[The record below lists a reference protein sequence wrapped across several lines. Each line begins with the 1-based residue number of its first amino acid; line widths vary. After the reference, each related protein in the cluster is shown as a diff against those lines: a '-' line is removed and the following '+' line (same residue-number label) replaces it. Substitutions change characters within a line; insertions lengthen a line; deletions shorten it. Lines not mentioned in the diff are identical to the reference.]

1 MTRNIQRRARNSGAL
16 ATRIVLAF
24 TLALSRAD
32 AAEDPQGLEEVVVTA
47 TKRDELLKEVPISI
61 SAYDTETMDRIGAR
75 DLKDIIAVTPGVE
88 YSLDTGA
95 RKIVTIRGMFSR
107 AGSASAG
114 IYIDDVPIQLRI
126 GILDL
131 VGIGPPKIFDI
142 DRVEVLRGPQGTLFG
157 AGAQSGAIRFVSAQP
172 SLTESSGYSR
182 ADISSTDGGELGYE
196 AGVSLGGPIVENEVG
211 YRFSAWYRRDG
222 GYIDHESSVPGG
234 AMENDANRSD
244 SVVVRGAMTFAPNES
259 LRITPSVIYQKVDI
273 EDSGFFDPSGSN
285 PGGGEFRN
293 LNALMTP
300 VDDKFFLPSLK
311 VEADIGATT
320 LTSLTGYMQRDD
332 VYQLDFT
339 HFWLW
344 PWFEDGLPPIDVPLT
359 TEFLQPVPYENH
371 QKVFTQELRL
381 QSNDPEAK
389 LKWTTGLY
397 YSKLKQDVH
406 EATPSP
412 QLDALLQQY
421 WGCGLIDCLGGPLFE
436 DVYTFARWNNM
447 RDEQIAAFGQIDY
460 RLSDKFTVI
469 AGARYSRL
477 KSSFTDRLEGQLSF
491 VGPPSSSA
499 GEQEES
505 VVTPKIGINYEPN
518 DNNLFYASAAK
529 GHRMGGGNASQIPT
543 PDCLEALN
551 ELGASGTPGA
561 YDSDE
566 MWMYEIGSKNRMF
579 NNRLAIDASVY
590 YGNWDGVQQY
600 IYVPACVSGF
610 VANIGGA
617 KTEGFDL
624 VLNASVTDNLHLGL
638 NVGYTNAE
646 SSRTTTGQ
654 NPAVPFIYKGDQL
667 YIYGYKW
674 LFAASFEYAFKVS
687 DNDAYVRLDDQYHPK
702 NNGPFTNLDHPGDI
716 GQTTIFQ
723 PNPSYNMLNL
733 RAGIGIGGMEWSI
746 YVNNVGNVH
755 PFMYDLSALGVGGS
769 AVGSTFTVR
778 PRTIGAGWIYR
789 W

>member
-1 MTRNIQRRARNSGAL
+1 MTKDTQRRARNSGAL
-16 ATRIVLAF
+16 ITAFMLAA
-24 TLALSRAD
+24 TLALPRVYAAD
-32 AAEDPQGLEEVVVTA
+32 DAQGLDEIVVTA
-47 TKRDELLKEVPISI
+47 QKRNELASKVPISI
-61 SAYDTETMDRIGAR
+61 SAYDTATIDRMGVR
-75 DLKDIIAVTPGVE
+75 DLKDIIAATPGVE

-114 IYIDDVPIQLRI
+114 VYIDDIPIQLRI

-157 AGAQSGAIRFVSAQP
+157 AGAQSGAVRFVSAQP

-182 ADISSTDGGELGYE
+182 ADVGSTDGGDLGYE
-196 AGVSLGGPIVENEVG
+196 AGVSLGGPIVENKAG

-222 GYIDHESSVPGG
+222 GYIDHDSIVPGG
-234 AMENDANRSD
+234 AKEKDANRSD
-244 SVVVRGAMTFAPNES
+244 SVVLRGAMTFAPNES
-259 LRITPSVIYQKVDI
+259 LRITPSVIYQKVKI
-273 EDSGFFDPSGSN
+273 EDSGFFDPSGSR
-285 PGGGEFRN
+285 PGAGDFRN
-293 LNALMTP
+293 LNALLTP

-311 VEADIGATT
+311 IEADLGATT

-359 TEFLQPVPYENH
+359 TEFLQPVAYENR
-371 QKVFTQELRL
+371 QRVFTQEIRL

-389 LKWTTGLY
+389 LRWTAGVY
-397 YSKLKQDVH
+397 YSQLKQDVY

-412 QLDALLQQY
+412 GLDASLQQY

-436 DVYTFARWNNM
+436 DIYTFARWNNM
-447 RDEQIAAFGQIDY
+447 RDRQLAGFGQIDY
-460 RLSDKFTVI
+460 QLTDKFSVV
-469 AGARYSRL
+469 AGARYSKL
-477 KSSFTDRLEGQLSF
+477 KSSFTDRLEGQVSF
-491 VGPPSSSA
+491 VGPPSSSD

-505 VVTPKIGINYEPN
+505 VWTPKIGINFEAD
-518 DNNLFYASAAK
+518 DNNLFYASASK
-529 GHRMGGGNASQIPT
+529 GHRMGGGNAGQIPT
-543 PDCLEALN
+543 PDCLEALD
-551 ELGASGTPGA
+551 ELGANGTPSS
-561 YDSDE
+561 YKSDV
-566 MWMYEIGSKNRMF
+566 MWMYEVGSKNRLF
-579 NNRLAIDASVY
+579 NNRLAIDASIY
-590 YGNWDGVQQY
+590 HGDWSGVQQY

-624 VLNASVTDNLHLGL
+624 LVNASLTKNLHLGL

-646 SSRTTTGQ
+646 STKTTTGQ

-667 YIYGYKW
+667 YIYSYKW
-674 LFAASFEYAFKVS
+674 LYAASLEYAFKMGE
-687 DNDAYVRLDDQYHPK
+687 NDAYVRLDDQYHPK
-702 NNGPFTNLDHPGDI
+702 NNGPYTNLDHPGDI
-716 GQTTIFQ
+716 GQTTVFQ
-723 PNPSYNMLNL
+723 PNPGYNMLNF
-733 RAGIGIGGMEWSI
+733 RAGLGIGGMEWSI